1 MHCKFSKSM
10 GSKKN
15 PNKRYRLTLVE
26 DATHEKIYSIRFSKL
41 SFFSILAL
49 FVCVLIGG
57 IYSLLVLTPLH
68 YTIPGY
74 PDANFRS
81 QALYNAVKID
91 SLESAMIRWELYA
104 ANINRTLSGE
114 QTLSLEE
121 VTDNSHVVPYLE
133 QKSAQYLQQQD
144 SVLRAK
150 VREEEQFG
158 LSSGTKRDLP
168 IEGVH
173 FFSPLVGVISNG
185 FDMATHPAVDITAPA
200 NSVVKACLDGTVIYS
215 GWSNEY
221 GYTISIQHSGDIVS
235 TYKHNRSLLKK
246 QGDIVKA
253 GTPIAYVGNTGSTST
268 GDHLHFEL
276 WYKGTA
282 VNPTLYISF

>member
-1 MHCKFSKSM
+1 MKSKKNQDTENRLFRLTLADNATHEEIYAIKFSKLGFFSTIALLLCVII
-10 GSKKN
+10 GA
-15 PNKRYRLTLVE
+15 V
-26 DATHEKIYSIRFSKL
+26 YSI
-41 SFFSILAL
+41 
-49 FVCVLIGG
+49 
-57 IYSLLVLTPLH
+57 LVFTPLH
-68 YTIPGY
+68 YSIPGY

-104 ANINRTLSGE
+104 VNINRTLNGE

-121 VTDNSHVVPYLE
+121 VTDNSHIVPYLE
-133 QKSAQYLQQQD
+133 QKNINYLQKQD
-144 SVLRAK
+144 SILRAK
-150 VREEEQFG
+150 VKEEEQFG
-158 LSSGTKRDLP
+158 LSSGAKRDLP
-168 IEGVH
+168 IEGIH
-173 FFSPLVGVISNG
+173 FFTPLVGVISNG
-185 FDMATHPAVDITAPA
+185 FDLSTHPAVDITAPA

-221 GYTISIQHSGDIVS
+221 GYTISIQHDSDLVS

-246 QGDIVKA
+246 QGDKVKA
-253 GTPIAYVGNTGSTST
+253 GTPIAYVGDTGNTSN

-276 WYKGTA
+276 WYKGSA

>member
-1 MHCKFSKSM
+1 M
-10 GSKKN
+10 GQQN
-15 PNKRYRLTLVE
+15 PDGRNRVYRLTLVDNE
-26 DATHEKIYSIRFSKL
+26 THRSIRTIIFTKL
-41 SFFSILAL
+41 RFITFAVTAVVVFIL
-49 FVCVLIGG
+49 LIYC
-57 IYSLLVLTPLH
+57 IIAFTPLRL
-68 YTIPGY
+68 TVPGY
-74 PDANFRS
+74 PDANFKKT
-81 QALYNAVKID
+81 ALSNAIKID

-114 QTLSLEE
+114 QTLSLKE